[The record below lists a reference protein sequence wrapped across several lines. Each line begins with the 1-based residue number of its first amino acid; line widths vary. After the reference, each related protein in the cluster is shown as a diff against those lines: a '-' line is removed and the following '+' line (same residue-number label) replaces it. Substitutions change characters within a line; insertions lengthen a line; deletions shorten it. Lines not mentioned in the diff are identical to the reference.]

1 MKATYIRDSGELIQ
15 CDRFVHMF
23 FDIGN
28 DECKRAWGK
37 TCDPR
42 FVALKCVIVAKKMS
56 CENIR
61 NGFDHERLSRM
72 RRAFKFGDQNGR
84 QSANEQIPRVE
95 HVHEFRLSLRIAS
108 NLHCSFSQQG
118 SGHADSEAWRKC
130 ASPGATV
137 ACRRDG

>member
-1 MKATYIRDSGELIQ
+1 
-15 CDRFVHMF
+15 
-23 FDIGN
+23 
-28 DECKRAWGK
+28 
-37 TCDPR
+37 
-42 FVALKCVIVAKKMS
+42 
-56 CENIR
+56 
-61 NGFDHERLSRM
+61 M

-137 ACRRDG
+137 ACRRDGYTACAKYAFMSPAASFLPPSAGALQTIAQRMMV